1 VRRLFVPPL
10 SAYARRAT
18 PSKRRSTFNLAP
30 VGKGAQWTFGEFTMS
45 EHGFDDLV
53 HEVKQMRDLLALR
66 GAVREA
72 VIDNLKNDF
81 ATHSKTSTDTQAK
94 LQQVR
99 DDVQQAFD
107 LHRRQMACFDDLAER
122 IARLESALGLTA
134 PRR

>member
-1 VRRLFVPPL
+1 
-10 SAYARRAT
+10 
-18 PSKRRSTFNLAP
+18 
-30 VGKGAQWTFGEFTMS
+30 MS
-45 EHGFDDLV
+45 EHDFDDLV
-53 HEVKQMRDLLALR
+53 REVKRMRDLLVVQEA
-66 GAVREA
+66 AREA
-72 VIDNLKNDF
+72 VIDNLKNDI

-94 LQQVR
+94 LQHVR

>member
-1 VRRLFVPPL
+1 MLAAPRHPKGDRHSTSRL
-10 SAYARRAT
+10 SA
-18 PSKRRSTFNLAP
+18 
-30 VGKGAQWTFGEFTMS
+30 KGAQWTFGDFTMS
-45 EHGFDDLV
+45 EHDFDDLV
-53 HEVKQMRDLLALR
+53 REVKRMRDLLVVQEA
-66 GAVREA
+66 AREA
-72 VIDNLKNDF
+72 VIDNLKNDI

-94 LQQVR
+94 LQHVR